1 MPRYSAPVKCK
12 VCGETFIR
20 ELTDY
25 VQDGPRR
32 YSHRAC
38 VEKRGKEAQEE
49 AEAEMQVYNY
59 LKRIFKLQAIT
70 PGLHWQIKKFLQSG
84 YDYRGIYKSLTYWFE
99 VKHNKPN
106 LENPNIGI
114 IPFIYNTAHDYYS
127 DILLAQFKNEA
138 VPIIQEQET
147 VWEVHIPPPQRHPK
161 IKTQKLSIF
170 GGDVL

>member
-1 MPRYSAPVKCK
+1 MAYSRPVKCR

-25 VQDGPRR
+25 VKDGTNR

-38 VEKRGKEAQEE
+38 VEKRGAEAQ
-49 AEAEMQVYNY
+49 AEVQAETQVYDY
-59 LKRIFKLQAIT
+59 LKKIFKLQATIPT
-70 PGLHWQIKKFLQSG
+70 LHWQIQKFLQSG
-84 YDYRGIYKSLTYWFE
+84 YTYQGIYKALTYWFD

-106 LENPNIGI
+106 LTDPNIGI
-114 IPFIYNTAHDYYS
+114 VPYIYNEAHNFYADL
-127 DILLAQFKNEA
+127 LLAQAKNDA

-161 IKTQKLSIF
+161 IRTQKLSIF